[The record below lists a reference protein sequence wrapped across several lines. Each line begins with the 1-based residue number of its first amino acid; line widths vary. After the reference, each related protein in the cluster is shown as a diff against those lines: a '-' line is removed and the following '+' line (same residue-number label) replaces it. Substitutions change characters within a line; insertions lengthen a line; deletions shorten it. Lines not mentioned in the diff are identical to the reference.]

1 MTYSISVIVPFFNE
15 EKYIEKSVKRLIETK
30 LFNQVILVND
40 GSTDKSPKIA
50 IQLSENYENVQLI
63 SLKAKQG
70 KGNAIKVGLKKIKTS
85 HVIIHDADL
94 EYFPSD
100 ISEMFDIAKINQK
113 SLILGSRTIGS
124 KKRINQ
130 YKITYLANKYYSI
143 FFSII
148 NFYKVSDIAS
158 CYWLLETEL
167 LKQLN
172 IKEKGF
178 AIEVEVLS
186 KYLKL
191 YSNIIEVPISYE
203 GRQYSEGKKIKIY
216 DGLNILYKIIIY
228 SKLNPF
234 FNFRKLK
241 GD

>member
-94 EYFPSD
+94 ENFPTE
-100 ISEMFDIAKINQK
+100 ITEKFDIAKINQK

-124 KKRINQ
+124 KKR
-130 YKITYLANKYYSI
+130 
-143 FFSII
+143 
-148 NFYKVSDIAS
+148 
-158 CYWLLETEL
+158 
-167 LKQLN
+167 
-172 IKEKGF
+172 
-178 AIEVEVLS
+178 
-186 KYLKL
+186 
-191 YSNIIEVPISYE
+191 
-203 GRQYSEGKKIKIY
+203 
-216 DGLNILYKIIIY
+216 
-228 SKLNPF
+228 
-234 FNFRKLK
+234 
-241 GD
+241 